1 MDMRVEPIGI
11 DSGDKLGDIEHH
23 FRILAGPGAGKT
35 HWLVNHIKE
44 VLHTSERLDKS
55 RKVACIT
62 YTNTAVDIIR
72 DRLGSS
78 SNQVE
83 VSTIHSFLYKHI
95 IKPYIHFIADDYG
108 FNVSRLDGHDEV
120 NISKKKI
127 RAWIENHSSKH
138 LLKSQYS
145 VSSLTNRP
153 ENLNKIVG
161 WLNTLTC
168 EFNDENILVFKA
180 DRSKCYIYEEKVR
193 IYLKAEAIDVLETNL
208 NSFKELYW
216 NEGYLH
222 HDDVLFFSFQIIKSY
237 PFVLDVLRA
246 KFPYFFIDEFQDSN
260 PIQVELLRQIGERET
275 IVGVIGDKAQSIFQ
289 FQGANPEQFS
299 DFQLVGIRDY
309 KIDHNRRSTN
319 EVINLLNHIRPDF
332 TQQGQN
338 GFNGDNP
345 TIYVGDRL
353 DVLREINKNIS
364 KGKVVTLSRRNITA
378 NAFKKSIEGTHFD
391 DKIFDEL
398 KNIDSTNKSSRPRL
412 IIPCIKAVELCRE
425 KKIKEALKEL
435 ERYFGRN
442 SESKKRALD
451 LLFLLN
457 GRYHEYCNEPLMIL
471 YSILQ
476 ENSGIEGLS
485 NFKAGKPKRFY
496 DNTDYKSLAL
506 CVNIV
511 EDTSNNIT
519 IHKSKGA
526 EFENVLLVLDN
537 EKKLNFITAPN
548 LKGSEEHRRKY
559 VAASRAIQNLFI
571 TVPDLST
578 EKAELI
584 ESLELVDIIRIND
597 SLTHSTAL
605 N

>member
-138 LLKSQYS
+138 LLKSKYS

-216 NEGYLH
+216 NDGYLH
-222 HDDVLFFSFQIIKSY
+222 HDDVLFFSFQIIEKH
-237 PFVLDVLRA
+237 PFVLDILRA
-246 KFPYFFIDEFQDSN
+246 KFPYFFVDEFQDSN
-260 PIQVELLRQIGERET
+260 PIQVELLRQIGAQDT
-275 IVGVIGDKAQSIFQ
+275 IVGIIGDIAQSIFQ
-289 FQGANPEQFS
+289 FQGALPKQFG
-299 DFQLVGIRDY
+299 DFQLEGIRDY
-309 KIDHNRRSTN
+309 KIDNNRRSTK
-319 EVINLLNHIRPDF
+319 EIINLLNHIRPEF
-332 TQQGQN
+332 TQRGQDE
-338 GFNGDNP
+338 FNGNKP
-345 TIYVGDRL
+345 VIYVGHRL
-353 DVLREINKNIS
+353 TVLQAIEKTFFEKEI
-364 KGKVVTLSRRNITA
+364 VTLSWKNITA
-378 NAFKKSIEGTHFD
+378 NALKKDIQGIDLSDNLFKD
-391 DKIFDEL
+391 L
-398 KNIDSTNKSSRPRL
+398 KGVDSPNRYRL
-412 IIPCIKAVELCRE
+412 VIPCITAVELCRE
-425 KKIKEALKEL
+425 NKIKEALNEL
-435 ERYFGRN
+435 KKYFGR
-442 SESKKRALD
+442 SSQGKKDALG
-451 LLFLLN
+451 LLFLIN
-457 GRYHEYCNEPLMIL
+457 SRYDEYCNEPLMVL
-471 YSILQ
+471 YNILQ
-476 ENSGIEGLS
+476 ADSGIDGLS
-485 NFKAGKPKRFY
+485 NFRAGNPKNFY
-496 DNTDYKSLAL
+496 ANTSYQNLAL
-506 CVNIV
+506 CVNIK

-526 EFENVLLVLDN
+526 EFESVLLVLNDD
-537 EKKLNFITAPN
+537 EELDFITTPN
-548 LKGSEEHRRKY
+548 LEGSEEHRLKY
-559 VAASRAIQNLFI
+559 VAVSRAIQNLFI

-578 EKAELI
+578 EKAKLI
-584 ESLELVDIIRIND
+584 EDLGLVDIIRI
-597 SLTHSTAL
+597 
-605 N
+605 

>member
-1 MDMRVEPIGI
+1 MRVEPIVI
-11 DSGDKLGDIEHH
+11 DSGDKLSNIEHH
-23 FRILAGPGAGKT
+23 FRVLAGPGAGKT

-44 VLHTSERLDKS
+44 ILYTSERLDKS

-62 YTNTAVDIIR
+62 YTNTAVEIIR
-72 DRLGSS
+72 ERLGSS

-83 VSTIHSFLYKHI
+83 VSTIHSFLYRHI
-95 IKPYIHFIADDYG
+95 IKPYMFFIADDYG
-108 FNVSRLDGHDEV
+108 FDISRLDGHDD
-120 NISKKKI
+120 ISI
-127 RAWIENHSSKH
+127 SRSMIGDWLNNHTNKPS
-138 LLKSQYS
+138 LKPPYS
-145 VSSLTNRP
+145 LKQLRDLP
-153 ENLNKIVG
+153 ENSSRLTS
-161 WLNTLTC
+161 WLSSIRYN
-168 EFNDENILVFKA
+168 FDVNNNLVITA
-180 DRSKCYIYEEKVR
+180 DRIKSLVNGRPLSKACLELLE
-193 IYLKAEAIDVLETNL
+193 IDLE
-208 NSFKELYW
+208 SFKRLHW
-216 NEGYLH
+216 NKGLLH
-222 HDDVLFFSFQIIKSY
+222 HDDVLFFSFQLISKF
-237 PFVLDVLRA
+237 PFILEVIRA
-246 KFPYFFIDEFQDSN
+246 KFPYFFVDEFQDSN
-260 PIQVELLRQIGERET
+260 PIQVELLRQIGERDT
-275 IVGVIGDKAQSIFQ
+275 IVGIIGDKAQSIFQ
-289 FQGANPEQFS
+289 FQGANPKQFD
-299 DFQLVGIRDY
+299 DFQLEGIHDY
-309 KIDHNRRSTN
+309 KIDNNRRSTK
-319 EVINLLNHIRPDF
+319 EIINLLNHIRPNF
-332 TQQGQN
+332 KQQGQDE
-338 GFNGDNP
+338 FNGNKP
-345 TIYVGDRL
+345 IIYVGDRL
-353 DVLREINKNIS
+353 TVLRTIEMILSKEEIT
-364 KGKVVTLSRRNITA
+364 TLSWKNITA
-378 NAFKKSIEGTHFD
+378 NALKKDVEGIDLNDNLFKD
-391 DKIFDEL
+391 L
-398 KNIDSTNKSSRPRL
+398 KGVDSPNRYRL
-412 IIPCIKAVELCRE
+412 VIPCITAVELCRE

-442 SESKKRALD
+442 REGKKKALD

-457 GRYHEYCNEPLMIL
+457 GRYHEYCNEPLMTL

-584 ESLELVDIIRIND
+584 ESLELVDIIRLSDLPN
-597 SLTHSTAL
+597 HSTLL

>member
-23 FRILAGPGAGKT
+23 FRVLAGPGAGKT

-62 YTNTAVDIIR
+62 YTNTAVQIIR

-83 VSTIHSFLYKHI
+83 VSTIHSFLYKHV

-108 FNVSRLDGHDEV
+108 FKVSKLDGHDEFSV
-120 NISKKKI
+120 NRSKCISWLKEHPNSSLINSNIDNKQLHGLYIEGLVEWLSSITCSFDSSKKLVYTTKRIKPVFKI
-127 RAWIENHSSKH
+127 NKRS
-138 LLKSQYS
+138 LKALQNYPD
-145 VSSLTNRP
+145 L
-153 ENLNKIVG
+153 
-161 WLNTLTC
+161 
-168 EFNDENILVFKA
+168 FNDEPINFK
-180 DRSKCYIYEEKVR
+180 R
-193 IYLKAEAIDVLETNL
+193 IYW
-208 NSFKELYW
+208 SFGE
-216 NEGYLH
+216 LH
-222 HDDVLFFSFQIIKSY
+222 HEDVLFFSFQIIKNY

-299 DFQLVGIRDY
+299 DFHLEGIQDY
-309 KIDHNRRSTN
+309 KIDNNRRSTQ
-319 EVINLLNHIRPDF
+319 EVINLLNHIRRDF
-332 TQQGQN
+332 EQRGQE
-338 GFNGDNP
+338 GFNGSKP
-345 TIYVGDRL
+345 VLYIGDRL
-353 DVLREINKNIS
+353 DILHKIKSEQSGEGVI
-364 KGKVVTLSRRNITA
+364 TLSRKNITA
-378 NAFKKSIEGTHFD
+378 NALRKDVEGTELDDEVFD
-391 DKIFDEL
+391 KLKEFDNV
-398 KNIDSTNKSSRPRL
+398 KRYRL
-412 IIPCIKAVELCRE
+412 VIACVKAVELCRAN
-425 KKIKEALKEL
+425 KIKEALNEIKKYFSRSEQSK
-435 ERYFGRN
+435 RY
-442 SESKKRALD
+442 ALD

-457 GRYHEYCNEPLMIL
+457 SRYSEYCDAPLINFYNIL
-471 YSILQ
+471 RMD
-476 ENSGIEGLS
+476 SGIDKL
-485 NFKAGKPKRFY
+485 PKISSGRPKDFY
-496 DNTDYKSLAL
+496 DSTNYKSLAL

-526 EFENVLLVLDN
+526 EFENVLLVLDD
-537 EKKLNFITAPN
+537 EKKLNFITTPD
-548 LKGSEEHRRKY
+548 LKRLEEHRLQY
-559 VAASRAIQNLFI
+559 VAVSRVIQNLFI
-571 TVPDLST
+571 TVPELSSA
-578 EKAELI
+578 KAELI
-584 ESLELVDIIRIND
+584 ENLGLVDIIRLDD